1 MCPRQGASH
10 TTDNV
15 ETKSGCIYSTQILSR
30 HCRPSPAHCAL
41 SGTLTRL
48 TQVQNFAFTFYT
60 SETILCID
68 TFSSKLYNI
77 HSYKTQSAPQ
87 QTYEGWMAWVSTY
100 LLSLAGPVV
109 NHYTGDGGIAISL
122 LVHWSPSR
130 HMQTCKRYMTM
141 FKMYVHLSAKHT
153 CTSKYC

>member
-1 MCPRQGASH
+1 MLFTHSSIRILSCCWSGDVTKQATLIKDNYFHSNAFPNGHSRHSWESCMCPRQGASH

-87 QTYEGWMAWVSTY
+87 QTYEG
-100 LLSLAGPVV
+100 
-109 NHYTGDGGIAISL
+109 
-122 LVHWSPSR
+122 
-130 HMQTCKRYMTM
+130 
-141 FKMYVHLSAKHT
+141 
-153 CTSKYC
+153 